1 MTQFTPIRG
10 FVNTPVSRSVCVL
23 AAVGAVG
30 ASLLSVKHY
39 FNLQIDPFI
48 LEYGQYWRVALFQL
62 AVVNESDFL
71 LTVLLWFSYKNLER
85 FYGSR
90 RYLSL
95 VAVFAL
101 YNALCCF
108 IAMCLGSVATR
119 LVAYVVYAKLGL
131 TPPEFDV
138 WNRVAAGP
146 LGLLSSLYV
155 CYGRIIPV
163 SYRFRVL
170 LSPEDAGGESAAAAT
185 AATAGL
191 NLTNHFQIH
200 LLYTLLF
207 LNHGFSSVLPC
218 LVGLFLGFLHV
229 NELLPG
235 AKWMI
240 PAVVF
245 RAFIHPRDT
254 LLARRHD
261 GYVRLGSPSQAEV
274 LSMQSDDADPD
285 AADAADAAAEPP
297 RPLGSQL
304 WASLS
309 R

>member
-10 FVNTPVSRSVCVL
+10 FVNTPVSRLVCVL
-23 AAVGAVG
+23 AALGAVG
-30 ASLLSVKHY
+30 ASLLLVKHY

-71 LTVLLWFSYKNLER
+71 LTALLWFLYKNLER

-108 IAMCLGSVATR
+108 IAMCLGLVATR

-131 TPPEFDV
+131 APPEFDV

-146 LGLLSSLYV
+146 LGLLLSLYV
-155 CYGRIIPV
+155 CYGRVIPV
-163 SYRFRVL
+163 LYRFRVL
-170 LSPEDAGGESAAAAT
+170 LLPADASGEST
-185 AATAGL
+185 GL

-207 LNHGFSSVLPC
+207 LNHGFSSILPC

-235 AKWMI
+235 AKWTI

-245 RAFIHPRDT
+245 RAFIHPRST
-254 LLARRHD
+254 LFSRRHD

-285 AADAADAAAEPP
+285 AAETAAEPP

-309 R
+309 Q